1 MYFAGAKMNFY
12 KLIKQQF
19 EDRKN
24 EYGVLHTSC
33 NHCPCKTLRDEII
46 DRNGNGNGDC
56 TLEMIYLVNKYNIK
70 CANVF
75 SCYSCMST
83 SVKIAKKLFEKE
95 FNKI

>member
-1 MYFAGAKMNFY
+1 MNFY

-33 NHCPCKTLRDEII
+33 NHCPCKTLRHKLINPY
-46 DRNGNGNGDC
+46 DREDC
-56 TLEMIYLVNKYNIK
+56 TGDIMYLANKYKIDDFE
-70 CANVF
+70 A
-75 SCYSCMST
+75 YSCDGCALT
-83 SVKIAKKLFEKE
+83 AVRIAKKLFGKKE